1 MTSPISVRLTTLLKA
16 WARGDKDAIDELM
29 PLVYEEL
36 RRMARHYMSAEQA
49 GHTLGATVLVH
60 ETVLR
65 LIEGVAVDWND
76 RNHFFAVSARIMRR
90 VLVDVAR
97 ARAAEKRGG
106 AAARVSLS
114 DVPEPADSPHL
125 DLIALDEA
133 LETLAKFDAR
143 KAKVVELRFFGGLS
157 VEEVADVLNVS
168 PEAVRRDWRLARAW
182 MQRELVTRKPGD

>member
-1 MTSPISVRLTTLLKA
+1 MTSPISVRLTILLKA
-16 WARGDKDAIDELM
+16 WARGDNHALDELM

-76 RNHFFAVSARIMRR
+76 RNHFFAVCARIMRR
-90 VLVDVAR
+90 VLVDAAR

-106 AAARVSLS
+106 GAAPLSLS

-168 PEAVRRDWRLARAW
+168 PETVRRDWRLARAW

>member
-114 DVPEPADSPHL
+114 DVPEPAESPHF

-168 PEAVRRDWRLARAW
+168 PETVRRDWRLARAW